1 MKSDP
6 YRLPAAVE
14 RLALERAAPIAETS
28 DGVLSFGIG
37 FKHSRQSEYGRRPR
51 YCLKF
56 VVATK
61 KRERRAR
68 RRGDG
73 LVPWE
78 IRVTHRGR
86 TWRVPTDVIAVG
98 KAAEHSRLAIHAQP
112 QVYGVPS
119 FAVGESGGGEVL
131 LLTAGHVLRTP
142 AGVPQG
148 APVDINGVL
157 RAGRVEAGLTL
168 PADASGLLDI
178 GCASCPA
185 DAPALAFLGAEPWSR
200 IAGIVDSDALTA
212 IRRRQLQP
220 VCSVIGAA
228 GVQTVAID
236 TILVTPL
243 RVPFR
248 SGTVQYRPGM
258 VFYRA
263 VDGGFQRGDS
273 GSVVVLGRRAL
284 AVHVVGFADARRLG
298 YGTSAAAAMEFL
310 HQATGRPLQLLGRPM
325 E

>member
-1 MKSDP
+1 MKSGAR
-6 YRLPAAVE
+6 RLPAAVE
-14 RLALERAAPIAETS
+14 RLALERAARIAETC

-37 FKHSRQSEYGRRPR
+37 FKHSRESEYGRRPR

-56 VVATK
+56 VVAAK
-61 KRERRAR
+61 KPERRAR

-73 LVPWE
+73 LVPRE
-78 IRVTHRGR
+78 IRVTHRGKI
-86 TWRVPTDVIAVG
+86 WRVPTDVIAVG
-98 KAAEHSRLAIHAQP
+98 KAAEQSRLAIHSQP

-148 APVDINGVL
+148 APVDINGVSGV
-157 RAGRVEAGLTL
+157 GRVEAGLTL

-178 GCASCPA
+178 GCVACPA
-185 DAPALAFLGAEPWSR
+185 DAHALAFLGAEPWSR
-200 IAGIVDSDALTA
+200 IAGIVDGEALTA

-220 VCSVIGAA
+220 MCSVIGAA
-228 GVQTVAID
+228 GVQTAMLD
-236 TILVTPL
+236 TILITPL
-243 RVPFR
+243 RLAFP
-248 SGTVQYRPGM
+248 SGTVQYRPGI

-263 VDGGFQRGDS
+263 VDGWFRRGDS
-273 GSVVVLGRRAL
+273 GSVIVLGRRAL
-284 AVHVVGFADARRLG
+284 AIHAAGFTDDRRLG
-298 YGTSAAAAMEFL
+298 YGTSVAAAMEFL
-310 HQATGRPLQLLGRPM
+310 HHATGRPLQLLSRPM